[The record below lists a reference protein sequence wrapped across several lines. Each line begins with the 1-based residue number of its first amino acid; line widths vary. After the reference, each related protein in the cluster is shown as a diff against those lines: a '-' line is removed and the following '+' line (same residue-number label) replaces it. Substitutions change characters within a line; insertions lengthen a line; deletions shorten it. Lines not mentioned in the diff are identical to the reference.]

1 MMSSGNAKSFILWIN
16 SNSFVNGC
24 LYCLPTLVCALS
36 FKGLRTNFIQMP
48 HSKNWSK
55 FGKCSEM
62 FACLLG
68 VHRLAVFCAADG
80 WWRGAGRGDGGGL
93 GQRRS
98 GHRAPH
104 SCQQSP
110 EPADQPNTSILRL
123 HTRDCVSFPC
133 LTEKRHLLVNRFFL
147 IMSSMCHVR
156 SIVFFWIFWIFFF
169 DAFVNVL
176 QIETRA

>member
-1 MMSSGNAKSFILWIN
+1 
-16 SNSFVNGC
+16 
-24 LYCLPTLVCALS
+24 
-36 FKGLRTNFIQMP
+36 
-48 HSKNWSK
+48 
-55 FGKCSEM
+55 M
-62 FACLLG
+62 FAGSAQAGG
-68 VHRLAVFCAADG
+68 VLCSG
-80 WWRGAGRGDGGGL
+80 WLMARCGEGRWLDGGGL
-93 GQRRS
+93 GRGRS